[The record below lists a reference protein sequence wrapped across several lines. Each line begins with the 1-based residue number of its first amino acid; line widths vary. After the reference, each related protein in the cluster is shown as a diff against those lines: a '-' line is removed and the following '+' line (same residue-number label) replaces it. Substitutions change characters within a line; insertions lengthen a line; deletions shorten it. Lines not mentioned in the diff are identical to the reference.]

1 MGTQYSW
8 WRHQM
13 KTFSWHFVRGNPPI
27 TGGFPSPRPVTRSF
41 DVFVD
46 LRLNKRLSKQPRR
59 RRFETPPR
67 SSRCHCN
74 ANELR
79 WLAWMS
85 GYYLIS
91 SRNDHQGDMP
101 YLIFLA
107 LTHWSQDKMGAIYQ
121 STLSNA
127 FSSMKM
133 FELWIKCQRN
143 MFLRV
148 QLAIRQR
155 VSDVIY
161 P

>member
-1 MGTQYSW
+1 MMTSSNENI
-8 WRHQM
+8 
-13 KTFSWHFVRGNPPI
+13 FLALCEGNPRI
-27 TGGFPSPRPVTRSF
+27 TGGFPSPWPVTRSF
-41 DVFVD
+41 VSVD

-59 RRFETPPR
+59 RRFETSPR
-67 SSRCHCN
+67 SSWCHCN

-79 WLAWMS
+79 WLSWMS
-85 GYYLIS
+85 GYNLIS
-91 SRNDHQGDMP
+91 SSNDRQGDMP

-127 FSSMKM
+127 FSSMKV
-133 FELWIKCQRN
+133 FELWIKCQRS
-143 MFLRV
+143 MFLRD

-155 VSDVIY
+155 VSDVIC